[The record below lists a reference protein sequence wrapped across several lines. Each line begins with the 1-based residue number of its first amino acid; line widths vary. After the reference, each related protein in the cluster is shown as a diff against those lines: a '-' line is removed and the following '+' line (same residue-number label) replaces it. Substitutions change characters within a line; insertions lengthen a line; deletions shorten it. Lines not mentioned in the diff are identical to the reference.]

1 MNCKIRKIGHNHSIR
16 QLSNA
21 HYARALMAHTELNP
35 AEICREAM
43 EIAGSLCVYTNQ
55 EIVVEEL

>member
-1 MNCKIRKIGHNHSIR
+1 MLGQRYLI
-16 QLSNA
+16 A
-21 HYARALMAHTELNP
+21 AARVLMAHTELAP

-43 EIAGSLCVYTNQ
+43 SIAASLCVYTNK